1 MSKATKVVKNPTT
14 APGIKY
20 GGRSKGTPNR
30 SSMTVAELCESM
42 GVNVIQNMIYFAE
55 GDWKALGYASET
67 VIKPGFAGIEIEE
80 LTIPQDLRYKA
91 NADLLKYIAPQRK
104 SIEHKVDSDT
114 SKAITFNYIEPK
126 NDKP

>member
-1 MSKATKVVKNPTT
+1 MAKTKVVKNPPT

-20 GGRSKGTPNR
+20 GGRAKGTPNK

-55 GDWKALGYASET
+55 GDWKALGYPSET
-67 VIKPGFAGIEIEE
+67 VVKPGFAGIEIEE
-80 LTIPQDLRYKA
+80 FTISQELRYKA
-91 NADLLKYIAPQRK
+91 NADLLKYISPQRK
-104 SIEHKVDSDT
+104 SIEHKIDSDT
-114 SKAITFNYIEPK
+114 SKAITFQYVEPK